1 MIRSL
6 AVFCT
11 LLLLATRVP
20 AQKIQ
25 MTTSAAVLDQVT
37 ISDVDFG
44 RSTSPKWLFTI
55 ELNADPPDE
64 SVKDLVI
71 EITGD
76 LKFAS
81 GKAEQDVMILKSL
94 PFELKGRRVFTNID
108 LSRLGIKG
116 EYTFDNTKIDRL
128 GVKYIALSSTRLPSG
143 IYTLN
148 ISVYQNLSGSPG
160 PELAHG
166 KIVFVISNPS
176 TVELLFPPD
185 GDTGVG
191 QYPLFQWIYDGPQS
205 RISVYE
211 RLSEQ
216 GSLED
221 AASGVAQLVQEV
233 PGTSFLYPTS
243 GARVLQPGKSYVWFV
258 EGLVQSAG
266 GTVQTIR
273 SQLRSFTVAI
283 PGTSSTAPTESILDI
298 LERALGPKYKSIFD
312 QIRSGEY
319 SASGQLTQDG
329 SSITP
334 EQLRSL
340 VNRFQENP
348 DIVRAV
354 RVE

>member
-11 LLLLATRVP
+11 FLLLAARVP

-37 ISDVDFG
+37 ISDVDFA

-55 ELNADPPDE
+55 ELSVDPPDE

-71 EITGD
+71 AITGD
-76 LKFAS
+76 LSFAS
-81 GKAEQDVMILKSL
+81 GRAEQDVMILKSL

-108 LSRLGIKG
+108 LGQPGIKG
-116 EYTFDNTKIDRL
+116 EYRFDNTKIDRL
-128 GVKYIALSSTRLPSG
+128 GVKDIALSSTRLPSG

-148 ISVYQNLSGSPG
+148 ISVYQNLSGFPG
-160 PELAHG
+160 TELAHG

-211 RLSEQ
+211 RLPEQ
-216 GSLED
+216 SSLED
-221 AASGVAQLVQEV
+221 AASGVAQLVKEV
-233 PGTSFLYPTS
+233 PGTSFSYPSS

-258 EGLVQSAG
+258 EGLIQSAG
-266 GTVQTIR
+266 GTVQTVH

-283 PGTSSTAPTESILDI
+283 PGPPPAESILDI

-312 QIRSGEY
+312 QIRSSEY
-319 SASGQLTQDG
+319 SASGQLTLNG
-329 SSITP
+329 SSITL
-334 EQLRSL
+334 EQLRAL

>member
-1 MIRSL
+1 
-6 AVFCT
+6 
-11 LLLLATRVP
+11 
-20 AQKIQ
+20 
-25 MTTSAAVLDQVT
+25 
-37 ISDVDFG
+37 
-44 RSTSPKWLFTI
+44 
-55 ELNADPPDE
+55 
-64 SVKDLVI
+64 
-71 EITGD
+71 
-76 LKFAS
+76 
-81 GKAEQDVMILKSL
+81 
-94 PFELKGRRVFTNID
+94 
-108 LSRLGIKG
+108 
-116 EYTFDNTKIDRL
+116 
-128 GVKYIALSSTRLPSG
+128 
-143 IYTLN
+143 
-148 ISVYQNLSGSPG
+148 
-160 PELAHG
+160 
-166 KIVFVISNPS
+166 VFVISNPS